1 MEQDIGPYT
10 HIKQLQNKTSIERI
24 KTQELVLWSDWHN
37 DGYPVKFI
45 KKEVRKETISKK
57 NSVRYCKNNQR

>member
-45 KKEVRKETISKK
+45 KKEVRKETI
-57 NSVRYCKNNQR
+57 